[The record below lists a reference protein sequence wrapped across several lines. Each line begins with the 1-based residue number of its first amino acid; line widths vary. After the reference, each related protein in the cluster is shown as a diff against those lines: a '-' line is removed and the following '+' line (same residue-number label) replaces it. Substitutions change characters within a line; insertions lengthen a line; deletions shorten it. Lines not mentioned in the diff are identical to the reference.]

1 MAAIPERQRRFELT
15 QSKAE
20 AATAFAIL
28 FGSVYLFHLTF
39 YFPHVTQA
47 GYAGGALFPQ
57 IALGLLIFCSGKLL
71 VERISRR
78 ESRFSADQA
87 TTIEFDIAGFA
98 PVILVAV
105 AYALLLERIGF
116 ELCTFVLMM
125 ILLSHRMR
133 PIYVV
138 FASAVSA
145 LVVYAV
151 FALLLQVD
159 LPLLFLPSQWPF

>member
-1 MAAIPERQRRFELT
+1 MTAMPERLRRFELT

-28 FGSVYLFHLTF
+28 LGSVYLFHLTF

-71 VERISRR
+71 VERLFGR
-78 ESRFSADQA
+78 ESRFSADQSNA
-87 TTIEFDIAGFA
+87 IEFDIAGFA
-98 PVILVAV
+98 PVIVVAA
-105 AYALLLERIGF
+105 AYALLLEHIGF

-125 ILLSHRMR
+125 ILLSRRLR

-138 FASAVSA
+138 FTAAVST
-145 LVVYAV
+145 LIVYAV

-159 LPLLFLPSQWPF
+159 LPLLFLPSEWPF